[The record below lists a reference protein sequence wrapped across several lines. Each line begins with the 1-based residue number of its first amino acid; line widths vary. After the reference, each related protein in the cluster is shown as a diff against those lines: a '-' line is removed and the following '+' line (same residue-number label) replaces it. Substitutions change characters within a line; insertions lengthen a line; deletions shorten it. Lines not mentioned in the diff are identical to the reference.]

1 MHLLV
6 NRPGFEANAPR
17 SGPRT
22 AGISADAGNKAKAA
36 RKGSKQTM
44 KRFAGWAACAGL
56 IVATSAANAQMLA
69 PYDAGRVHYQAASD
83 FDQPYA
89 EPPPTPYEAPP
100 TYGTPPAYGIPPAYG
115 APPVYGAPPPPY
127 VAPPPYAYEPAVLPP
142 QEVYVVLRENG
153 FLPLG
158 IPRLRGWVYTIAA
171 MDRAGENGR
180 LLIDAH
186 SGRIIRF
193 MPDYWGGGQFEE
205 GLSGR
210 FGPEAALPPT
220 AIRGVPRPPLPI
232 PHAENR
238 AVPLPMPKPPAGD
251 SGEPTRQSAAD
262 ARTGAEIRTTPL
274 AAPPTQAG
282 ATVGE
287 VKGEAKPKPPAP
299 QILPTQEMP
308 KVQALE

>member
-1 MHLLV
+1 
-6 NRPGFEANAPR
+6 
-17 SGPRT
+17 
-22 AGISADAGNKAKAA
+22 
-36 RKGSKQTM
+36 M

-69 PYDAGRVHYQAASD
+69 PYDAGRPHYQAASD

-89 EPPPTPYEAPP
+89 EPQPTPYEAPP
-100 TYGTPPAYGIPPAYG
+100 IYGTPPGYGVVPPAYG
-115 APPVYGAPPPPY
+115 APSPY
-127 VAPPPYAYEPAVLPP
+127 VAPPPYAYESAVLPP

-158 IPRLRGWVYTIAA
+158 VPRLRGWVYAIAA

-180 LLIDAH
+180 LLIDAR

-193 MPDYWGGGQFEE
+193 MPDYWRGGQFEE
-205 GLSGR
+205 GLSGT
-210 FGPEAALPPT
+210 FGPESTMLPPI

-232 PHAENR
+232 PSAENR
-238 AVPLPMPKPPAGD
+238 AAAVPLPTPKP
-251 SGEPTRQSAAD
+251 TT
-262 ARTGAEIRTTPL
+262 ARAST
-274 AAPPTQAG
+274 
-282 ATVGE
+282 TVGE
-287 VKGEAKPKPPAP
+287 VKGEAKPTPPAP

>member
-1 MHLLV
+1 MHSLA
-6 NRPGFEANAPR
+6 NRPGFEANTPR

-22 AGISADAGNKAKAA
+22 AGISADPDSKAKAA
-36 RKGSKQTM
+36 RNGSEQTM
-44 KRFAGWAACAGL
+44 KRCGGWAVWAGL
-56 IVATSAANAQMLA
+56 IFATSGADAQMLA
-69 PYDAGRVHYQAASD
+69 PYDAGRAHYQAASD

-100 TYGTPPAYGIPPAYG
+100 TYGIPPGYG
-115 APPVYGAPPPPY
+115 APPAYSAPPPPY

-142 QEVYVVLRENG
+142 QEIYVLLRENG

-158 IPRLRGWVYTIAA
+158 VPRLHGWVYTVAA

-180 LLIDAH
+180 LLIDAR

-193 MPDYWGGGQFEE
+193 MPDYWRGGQFEE
-205 GLSGR
+205 GLSGT
-210 FGPEAALPPT
+210 FGPASALLPPI
-220 AIRGVPRPPLPI
+220 AVRGVPRPPLPI

-238 AVPLPMPKPPAGD
+238 AVPLPTPKPTTAGD
-251 SGEPTRQSAAD
+251 PGQPTRQSAAD

-274 AAPPTQAG
+274 AAPPAQAS